1 MQNGNAARLDRSY
14 AERWMQSPLS
24 NPTRRPRV
32 AHVITRLIVGGAQ
45 ENTLASVVEHRR
57 RGRFAS
63 DLILGPTLGP
73 EGSLVSEARTCGV
86 EPRLVASLRRQVNP
100 LMDAIA
106 LLSLVRVFR
115 RGQYDVV
122 HTHSSKAGI
131 LARLAARIASVPVV
145 VHTVHGWGFNDRQRP
160 LVRNA
165 YVSLERWC
173 ARFTDALI
181 TVTPRDAERG
191 LSIGIGQPGLYTTI
205 RSGIDIVRFG
215 ASRQRREAVRA
226 ELGLAKGD
234 RVVISV
240 MRLTPQK
247 APLDLIDAVARLV
260 RDVPDARVVIVG
272 DGPLRNAVETRRRE
286 LGLGER
292 LILTGIRR
300 DVPELLSAADVLA
313 LSSLWEGLPRVIPQA
328 MAAGLPVVATAIDG
342 SAEAMVHG
350 ETGILV
356 PPRDP
361 AALGAALAALLCDPE
376 RARAMGEA
384 GRARVVEFDM
394 YRMVDAIEALYA
406 RHLGVRGIDVDM
418 TSSTDDAARPDR

>member
-1 MQNGNAARLDRSY
+1 M
-14 AERWMQSPLS
+14 
-24 NPTRRPRV
+24 

-160 LVRNA
+160 LVRNS

-205 RSGIDIVRFG
+205 RSGIDIARFG

-226 ELGLAKGD
+226 ELGLAKSD

-240 MRLTPQK
+240 MRLSPQK

-260 RDVPDARVVIVG
+260 REVPDARVVLVG

-286 LGLGER
+286 LGLGKR

-342 SAEAMVHG
+342 SAEAIVHG

-361 AALGAALAALLCDPE
+361 AALGAALAALLRDPE

-384 GRARVVEFDM
+384 GRARVVEFDIC
-394 YRMVDAIEALYA
+394 RMVDAIEGLYA
-406 RHLGVRGIDVDM
+406 RHLGVRGIDVEM
-418 TSSTDDAARPDR
+418 SRSADDAARPDR

>member
-1 MQNGNAARLDRSY
+1 M
-14 AERWMQSPLS
+14 
-24 NPTRRPRV
+24 
-32 AHVITRLIVGGAQ
+32 
-45 ENTLASVVEHRR
+45 
-57 RGRFAS
+57 
-63 DLILGPTLGP
+63 
-73 EGSLVSEARTCGV
+73 
-86 EPRLVASLRRQVNP
+86 
-100 LMDAIA
+100 
-106 LLSLVRVFR
+106 
-115 RGQYDVV
+115 V

-205 RSGIDIVRFG
+205 RSGIDIARFE

-313 LSSLWEGLPRVIPQA
+313 LSSLWGIVKLTLMRHFLSEQWRFGIEK
-328 MAAGLPVVATAIDG
+328 GLPVWLKGGATQ
-342 SAEAMVHG
+342 
-350 ETGILV
+350 
-356 PPRDP
+356 R
-361 AALGAALAALLCDPE
+361 LLPH
-376 RARAMGEA
+376 MKG
-384 GRARVVEFDM
+384 
-394 YRMVDAIEALYA
+394 
-406 RHLGVRGIDVDM
+406 H
-418 TSSTDDAARPDR
+418 

>member
-14 AERWMQSPLS
+14 AERWMQSLLS

-115 RGQYDVV
+115 REQYDVV

-205 RSGIDIVRFG
+205 RSGIDIARFG

-272 DGPLRNAVETRRRE
+272 DGPLRNAVE
-286 LGLGER
+286 GFVR
-292 LILTGIRR
+292 LTSHGQASPPMRSRLR
-300 DVPELLSAADVLA
+300 LS
-313 LSSLWEGLPRVIPQA
+313 I
-328 MAAGLPVVATAIDG
+328 
-342 SAEAMVHG
+342 
-350 ETGILV
+350 
-356 PPRDP
+356 
-361 AALGAALAALLCDPE
+361 
-376 RARAMGEA
+376 
-384 GRARVVEFDM
+384 
-394 YRMVDAIEALYA
+394 
-406 RHLGVRGIDVDM
+406 
-418 TSSTDDAARPDR
+418 

>member
-1 MQNGNAARLDRSY
+1 
-14 AERWMQSPLS
+14 
-24 NPTRRPRV
+24 
-32 AHVITRLIVGGAQ
+32 
-45 ENTLASVVEHRR
+45 
-57 RGRFAS
+57 
-63 DLILGPTLGP
+63 
-73 EGSLVSEARTCGV
+73 
-86 EPRLVASLRRQVNP
+86 
-100 LMDAIA
+100 MDAIA

-328 MAAGLPVVATAIDG
+328 MAPAYPSWRRRST
-342 SAEAMVHG
+342 
-350 ETGILV
+350 
-356 PPRDP
+356 
-361 AALGAALAALLCDPE
+361 AAL
-376 RARAMGEA
+376 RR
-384 GRARVVEFDM
+384 
-394 YRMVDAIEALYA
+394 
-406 RHLGVRGIDVDM
+406 
-418 TSSTDDAARPDR
+418 SSTERLAFLFHRAILPRSARRWRRSCAIQNAREQWARQGAHG

>member
-1 MQNGNAARLDRSY
+1 MQNGNAARLDRFY
-14 AERWMQSPLS
+14 AERWMPSPLS

-86 EPRLVASLRRQVNP
+86 NP

-131 LARLAARIASVPVV
+131 LARLAARIARVPVV

-165 YVSLERWC
+165 YVSLERWW

-205 RSGIDIVRFG
+205 RSGIDIARFG

-226 ELGLAKGD
+226 ELGLAKSD

-286 LGLGER
+286 LGLGKR

-342 SAEAMVHG
+342 SAEAIVHG

-361 AALGAALAALLCDPE
+361 AALGAALAALLRDPE

-406 RHLGVRGIDVDM
+406 RHLGVRGIDVEM
-418 TSSTDDAARPDR
+418 SRSTDDAARPDR

>member
-73 EGSLVSEARTCGV
+73 ERSLVSEARTCGV

-191 LSIGIGQPGLYTTI
+191 LSIGIGQPSLYTTI
-205 RSGIDIVRFG
+205 RSGIDIARFG

-226 ELGLAKGD
+226 E
-234 RVVISV
+234 
-240 MRLTPQK
+240 
-247 APLDLIDAVARLV
+247 
-260 RDVPDARVVIVG
+260 
-272 DGPLRNAVETRRRE
+272 
-286 LGLGER
+286 
-292 LILTGIRR
+292 
-300 DVPELLSAADVLA
+300 
-313 LSSLWEGLPRVIPQA
+313 
-328 MAAGLPVVATAIDG
+328 AI
-342 SAEAMVHG
+342 VHG